1 MNEKFVDV
9 SQNKGLLR
17 VLIIENMMS
26 NSWVNRNWMQ
36 FHKDFKPIIL
46 WHFELQRT
54 ASMNQPPASCRSTTA
69 ENCKIRLLEFRDF
82 HYLSPYWSEILS
94 EEHLL
99 FVILQICLVWIPEI
113 VMDRLTC
120 RFHINILRLAISH
133 QNKNDQP
140 SPDPEPNFAF
150 ISIHK
155 ANHSKYI
162 VNFYCNH
169 WKFYVPA
176 VNR

>member
-1 MNEKFVDV
+1 
-9 SQNKGLLR
+9 
-17 VLIIENMMS
+17 MS
-26 NSWVNRNWMQ
+26 NSWVNRNWMK

-120 RFHINILRLAISH
+120 RFHITFLGWRYHTKIRMTSPVQIRSQILLLFPFIRQIT
-133 QNKNDQP
+133 P
-140 SPDPEPNFAF
+140 ST
-150 ISIHK
+150 
-155 ANHSKYI
+155 
-162 VNFYCNH
+162 
-169 WKFYVPA
+169 
-176 VNR
+176 